1 MMKFHPT
8 MDGQAQRRTTLVRFR
23 IVLGGFLLALVVSGL
38 TAFPLQRELDA
49 VAAARGLERAAPA
62 AAGNSFDHWIL
73 TCRDGLR
80 ESYARY
86 PWLAY
91 GTDWLA
97 FAHIVIAVFFIGPL
111 IDPVRN
117 VWVLRAGVI
126 ACILVIPLALICG
139 AIREI
144 PFGWRLIDCSFGVI
158 GLIPLSYC
166 LRSVAALES
175 ASLYQSSATVPSG
188 SEGK

>member
-1 MMKFHPT
+1 MHAQTFMA
-8 MDGQAQRRTTLVRFR
+8 DQAIQPVVALRRFR
-23 IVLGGFLLALVVSGL
+23 AVLGFFIFALIVSGI

-49 VAAARGLERAAPA
+49 VAAARGLERAAPTD
-62 AAGNSFDHWIL
+62 AGNSFDHWIL
-73 TCRDGLR
+73 TVRDGLR
-80 ESYARY
+80 ESYARH

-111 IDPVRN
+111 VDPVRN

-126 ACILVIPLALICG
+126 ACMLVIPLALFCG
-139 AIREI
+139 ALRQI

-158 GLIPLSYC
+158 GVIPLSYC
-166 LRSVAALES
+166 LKLVRTLEKG
-175 ASLYQSSATVPSG
+175 P
-188 SEGK
+188 

>member
-1 MMKFHPT
+1 MQT
-8 MDGQAQRRTTLVRFR
+8 QTTSADHAVERMAALLRFR
-23 IVLGGFLLALVVSGL
+23 AVLCFFIFALIVSGI

-49 VAAARGLERAAPA
+49 VAAARGLDRAAPTD
-62 AAGNSFDHWIL
+62 AGNSFDHWIL
-73 TCRDGLR
+73 TVRDGLR
-80 ESYARY
+80 ESYAHH

-111 IDPVRN
+111 VDPVRN

-126 ACILVIPLALICG
+126 ACMLVIPLALICG
-139 AIREI
+139 ALRQI

-158 GLIPLSYC
+158 GVIPLTYC
-166 LRSVAALES
+166 LKLVTTLQRA
-175 ASLYQSSATVPSG
+175 PD
-188 SEGK
+188 